1 MWAGALYPRLS
12 EWWVLPQRS
21 TTISSTS
28 TRLRTRHNLEIVTNH
43 PFPKLYHLGCLSAP
57 CDPGMSQSVKSVAG
71 ICHSGAP
78 PLAAPDRTLLVESQV
93 LLEAFILN
101 GFMIHYCDCRWLYI
115 WLLIIEGV
123 DHDDLP
129 LASPADR
136 PPTNQTEGGQK
147 VWSVTIPIQVVSHHR
162 RLPYLS
168 STIHCVHYCLHQI
181 FTLFFWIT
189 SPGSCDDLESFSWRE
204 VRYLSYFLDNG
215 NSENYVKLKGP
226 PSKSHIHQCQQYKH
240 FAQDTI
246 EGALVLPITDN
257 VSPLHQTLVQLIES
271 GKVVSYIKYMC
282 VTTPDFA
289 TNYNYSHVSDTL
301 WHNTVTKFSGTVWQ
315 TYFLTIVA

>member
-1 MWAGALYPRLS
+1 MSVSPLWPRDVTIGEIRGRDMS
-12 EWWVLPQRS
+12 QWC
-21 TTISSTS
+21 TTISST
-28 TRLRTRHNLEIVTNH
+28 RQNLASGKSSAFWSFHFEW
-43 PFPKLYHLGCLSAP
+43 LY
-57 CDPGMSQSVKSVAG
+57 DP
-71 ICHSGAP
+71 
-78 PLAAPDRTLLVESQV
+78 LL
-93 LLEAFILN
+93 
-101 GFMIHYCDCRWLYI
+101 WLYI

-168 STIHCVHYCLHQI
+168 STIHCVHYCLLQI

-189 SPGSCDDLESFSWRE
+189 SPGSCDDLESFNWRE

-215 NSENYVKLKGP
+215 NSENYMKLKGP

-289 TNYNYSHVSDTL
+289 TNYNYSHASDTL
-301 WHNTVTKFSGTVWQ
+301 WHNTVTKFSGSVWQ